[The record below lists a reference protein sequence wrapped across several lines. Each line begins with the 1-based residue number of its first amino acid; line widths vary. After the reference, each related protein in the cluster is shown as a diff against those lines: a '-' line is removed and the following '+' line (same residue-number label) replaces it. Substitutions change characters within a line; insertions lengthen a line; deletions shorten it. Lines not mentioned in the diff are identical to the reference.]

1 MPNNNKRRD
10 KTNAEPATST
20 RILVTPAPDSA
31 DAGRAPWRKMKVRP
45 ELDSMP
51 TDPPEAGIGK
61 RIARCRAHLDNLSL
75 EALARYTKHF
85 DSLGVSSK
93 SLARYEA
100 NETLPGVREL
110 RILADTL
117 WVPVEWLMFGV
128 EQTGEDQA
136 DPAELTAL
144 LAAFKRWAR
153 KHARDPMQPFNI
165 QSDAERDK
173 ALTERRQ
180 QRLYEARRPSKAEE

>member
-1 MPNNNKRRD
+1 MPNKEKQSK
-10 KTNAEPATST
+10 KTTVEPTTST

-31 DAGRAPWRKMKVRP
+31 DDGKAPWRTLKVKP

-75 EALARYTKHF
+75 EALARYTKRF
-85 DSLGVSSK
+85 DSVGVSSK
-93 SLARYEA
+93 SLARYEV

-136 DPAELTAL
+136 DPAELTDL

-153 KHARDPMQPFNI
+153 KHARDPMQPFTF

-173 ALTERRQ
+173 TLTERRQ
-180 QRLYEARRPSKAEE
+180 QWLHEARYPSKAEE